1 MALKDLIG
9 GLFGKVLEQGAAIAD
24 EFTLSKEEREEFRQ
38 KDEERLLKLQEAV
51 ETTVQARYAAVAGII
66 RAEMEHGDNFTK
78 RARPSLVYSGLGM
91 FIVQMLGSP
100 WVEFQIPEQF
110 IFTWGGVCGVWVLG
124 RSAERVKSEG
134 AVGKLAS
141 LATGNSTLPE
151 L

>member
-1 MALKDLIG
+1 MLKDLIG

-51 ETTVQARYAAVAGII
+51 EDTVQARYAAVAGII

-78 RARPSLVYSGLGM
+78 RARPSLVYAGLGM
-91 FIVQMLGSP
+91 FIVQMLGSGAG
-100 WVEFQIPEQF
+100 VTFDIPEQF

-124 RSAERVKSEG
+124 RSAEKVKKNG
-134 AVGKLAS
+134 LIGKVAGIV
-141 LATGNSTLPE
+141 TGNKQLPE